1 MLIREVNKMNGC
13 MSSFPGMPSG
23 EVSPGIAQLKAEHVS
38 LREKLAGLFSLSEKI
53 ENGIDP
59 EQAFSQL
66 KKEVVVFKEELDP
79 HSEREE
85 SVLFPMLG
93 AYIGT
98 TTGPIAVMEYEHE
111 QAKSFIK
118 TFLAGAESEP
128 ISPEKVKDLAELI
141 KNAHHILTDHFT
153 KEENVLFMMAERMLS
168 DEEKEEM
175 HRRIQEI

>member
-1 MLIREVNKMNGC
+1 M
-13 MSSFPGMPSG
+13 
-23 EVSPGIAQLKAEHVS
+23 S
-38 LREKLAGLFSLSEKI
+38 LRGKLAGLFSLIEKI
-53 ENGIDP
+53 ENDIDP
-59 EQAFSQL
+59 EQTFAEL
-66 KKEVVVFKEELDP
+66 KKEVVIFKAELDP

-93 AYIGT
+93 EYIGT

-118 TFLAGAESEP
+118 TFLEEVESESV
-128 ISPEKVKDLAELI
+128 SPEKVKDLAGLV
-141 KNAHHILTDHFT
+141 KNAHNILSEHFT

-168 DEEKEEM
+168 VEEKEEL

>member
-1 MLIREVNKMNGC
+1 
-13 MSSFPGMPSG
+13 MSSFSGMQSG

-38 LREKLAGLFSLSEKI
+38 LRGKLAGLFSLIEKI
-53 ENGIDP
+53 ENDIDP
-59 EQAFSQL
+59 EQTFAEL
-66 KKEVVVFKEELDP
+66 KKEVVIFKAELDP

-93 AYIGT
+93 EYIGT

-118 TFLAGAESEP
+118 TFLEEVESESV
-128 ISPEKVKDLAELI
+128 SPEKVKDLAGLV
-141 KNAHHILTDHFT
+141 KNAHNILSEHFT

-168 DEEKEEM
+168 VEEKEEL

>member
-1 MLIREVNKMNGC
+1 MNGC
-13 MSSFPGMPSG
+13 MSSFSGMQSG

-38 LREKLAGLFSLSEKI
+38 LRGKLAGLFSLIEKI
-53 ENGIDP
+53 ENDIDP
-59 EQAFSQL
+59 EQTFAEL
-66 KKEVVVFKEELDP
+66 KKEVVIFKAELDP

-93 AYIGT
+93 EYIGT

-118 TFLAGAESEP
+118 TFLKEVESESV
-128 ISPEKVKDLAELI
+128 SPEKVKDLAGLV
-141 KNAHHILTDHFT
+141 KNAHNILSEHFT
-153 KEENVLFMMAERMLS
+153 KEENVLFMMAERMLTV
-168 DEEKEEM
+168 EEKEEL

>member
-1 MLIREVNKMNGC
+1 MQ
-13 MSSFPGMPSG
+13 SG

-38 LREKLAGLFSLSEKI
+38 LRGKLAGLFSLIEKI
-53 ENGIDP
+53 ENDIDP
-59 EQAFSQL
+59 EQTFAEL
-66 KKEVVVFKEELDP
+66 KKEVVIFKAELDP

-93 AYIGT
+93 EYIGT

-118 TFLAGAESEP
+118 TFLEEVESESV
-128 ISPEKVKDLAELI
+128 SPEKVKDLAGLV
-141 KNAHHILTDHFT
+141 KNAHNILSEHFT

-168 DEEKEEM
+168 VEEKEEL